1 MFDEYHQLR
10 NLGHG
15 RRESFNRAMSYL
27 LETISPLNHYD
38 NEPLEV
44 KLEKKLV
51 YLESH
56 TDEINFQS
64 LTKILNTKPENFYA
78 YQTKSELDLTRLHEI
93 YCHYRFILSE
103 QQIERYEQLLP
114 KIPEEFDELLDA
126 VESDDLAGYEKRKKE
141 AIKKLRSKKNEIKSR
156 NT

>member
-1 MFDEYHQLR
+1 MFNEYHQLR

-64 LTKILNTKPENFYA
+64 LTKILNTKPENFPGRYR
-78 YQTKSELDLTRLHEI
+78 TKAELGLTRLHEI

-103 QQIERYEQLLP
+103 RQIERYEQLLP

-126 VESDDLAGYEKRKKE
+126 VESCDLAGYEKRKKE
-141 AIKKLRSKKNEIKSR
+141 AIEKLKVEILK
-156 NT
+156 